1 LKYRTIGAAYATW
14 RQTGKLPEAKPAQP
28 KGESAPPKES
38 SAEGKEPKE
47 KAAPVSETGKQDQ
60 EKQKPPRDN
69 AATRLN
75 ELLEDLRKAGL
86 TPAELKTY
94 QREAQKATEQVE
106 QPKAAPE
113 KTGNPTELKQ
123 PVKPKA
129 DDFETYEKYEAAR
142 DKYFEDMAEYRAA
155 KKFEEYRLE
164 QARNA
169 AIQTVQQ
176 KLKRGPGALR
186 RRSLSSRDD
195 QSDVS
200 DPRK

>member
-1 LKYRTIGAAYATW
+1 MGRHA
-14 RQTGKLPEAKPAQP
+14 
-28 KGESAPPKES
+28 
-38 SAEGKEPKE
+38 
-47 KAAPVSETGKQDQ
+47 Q

-75 ELLEDLRKAGL
+75 ELLQDLRKAGL

-94 QREAQKATEQVE
+94 KREAQKAAEQVE
-106 QPKAAPE
+106 QPKPAGE
-113 KTGNPTELKQ
+113 TENPTELKQ

-155 KKFEEYRLE
+155 KKFEEYRIE

-169 AIQTVQQ
+169 AVQ
-176 KLKRGPGALR
+176 A
-186 RRSLSSRDD
+186 
-195 QSDVS
+195 V
-200 DPRK
+200 